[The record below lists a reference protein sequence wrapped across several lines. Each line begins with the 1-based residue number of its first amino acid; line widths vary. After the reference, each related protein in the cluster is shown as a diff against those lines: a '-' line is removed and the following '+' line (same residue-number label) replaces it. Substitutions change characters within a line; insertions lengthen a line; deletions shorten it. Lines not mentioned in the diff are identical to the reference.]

1 MVRRCCHMLG
11 VGLIFKPND
20 MSFIRSPFLG
30 WGLLT
35 GPQDAIHKHVLVPDA
50 VVGQCLTVASWQLPR
65 PDSHWL
71 ADDSL
76 AGHTS
81 EGVGGKHYCSPTE
94 STSPPLAWASLLFR
108 RNNHYQTRRVLEP
121 FGSSHVPRYAF
132 FVISLAAGSGPCRP
146 GQCDRSGT
154 PSYAIQKHL
163 PLLVH
168 FLLDPFDLLF
178 VYMTKSPLDFQVL
191 YNGQSFEAM
200 SEVILFT
207 IFDLI

>member
-1 MVRRCCHMLG
+1 M
-11 VGLIFKPND
+11 
-20 MSFIRSPFLG
+20 SPFSY
-30 WGLLT
+30 GLESALLRPPKWPLYGNV
-35 GPQDAIHKHVLVPDA
+35 GPLLKAALVITEVYA
-50 VVGQCLTVASWQLPR
+50 TVNVASPR
-65 PDSHWL
+65 LGDVFAFRTQQPIISP
-71 ADDSL
+71 
-76 AGHTS
+76 
-81 EGVGGKHYCSPTE
+81 EGFPK
-94 STSPPLAWASLLFR
+94 PLGA
-108 RNNHYQTRRVLEP
+108 
-121 FGSSHVPRYAF
+121 SHVPRYAF
-132 FVISLAAGSGPCRP
+132 FVISLAAGSGPCQS

-191 YNGQSFEAM
+191 YNGQSFEAI